1 MCLYVV
7 ISEVMLI
14 PKLYVY
20 ILQLYVLKVYILEIK
35 SKRFEKYLV
44 TSLILTMYLEELR
57 KAIHI
62 DNIWKKLSF
71 LPSFSVV

>member
-1 MCLYVV
+1 M
-7 ISEVMLI
+7 
-14 PKLYVY
+14 
-20 ILQLYVLKVYILEIK
+20 LEIK

-62 DNIWKKLSF
+62 DNIWKKLPF